1 MNMKKKICKVLVF
14 MMVLGSIGSVNLSS
28 VAYAEKGD
36 LGEGYDLTLIDRE
49 YNSVEGDVVSTESKD
64 IVTILMFGKTDGT
77 CVNSTNMINWFCEK
91 TNWIN
96 DERIRFVFVDI
107 NKDTPSHMLSLSNK
121 YNCKNARFCYSL
133 DDTAMA
139 QVWKYSDT
147 IQGVSTGF
155 QIPLTVIKDGNN
167 KVQYAFYGSTTPTQ
181 IKPYIEDLI
190 GGELLTETGEPAE
203 DTIDFEIEGSFDE
216 EEAMKVL
223 ALVNENRVSAGL
235 QPAILDKTL
244 TEKAMQRAAECAV
257 NYGHTRPDGYDWYTI
272 LDSWYMNG
280 CAENV
285 AMLYTDAQAAME
297 GWMNSEGHRNNIM
310 NKYYTSIGIGC
321 FENNGVRYWVQLFST
336 HSEEEKTE
344 AQNYTKKVTVTAK
357 TGYYGKC
364 YLLYSNG
371 ITVGKETI
379 TKLELSNK
387 GNIRYGFVPTPDNFS
402 FESADENIVT
412 VDESGNLT
420 GVSAG
425 ETTISILYGDKVL
438 GTQKVTVEED
448 TSSEPSETDKPS
460 VSEPPVTDKPST
472 SEPPVTDKPSVSE
485 PPATDD
491 PSTSEPPVDDK
502 NIDEETGI
510 EYGDADMNG
519 SITLQDVQMVLKAAL
534 GIIEVDEDTTRI
546 MSGGEDKVTLQNAQ
560 TVLKIALNI
569 QTAFYE

>member
-1 MNMKKKICKVLVF
+1 

-190 GGELLTETGEPAE
+190 GGELLTETGKPAE
-203 DTIDFEIEGSFDE
+203 VTIDFEIECSFCE

-223 ALVNENRVSAGL
+223 AAC
-235 QPAILDKTL
+235 K
-244 TEKAMQRAAECAV
+244 
-257 NYGHTRPDGYDWYTI
+257 
-272 LDSWYMNG
+272 
-280 CAENV
+280 
-285 AMLYTDAQAAME
+285 
-297 GWMNSEGHRNNIM
+297 
-310 NKYYTSIGIGC
+310 
-321 FENNGVRYWVQLFST
+321 
-336 HSEEEKTE
+336 
-344 AQNYTKKVTVTAK
+344 
-357 TGYYGKC
+357 
-364 YLLYSNG
+364 
-371 ITVGKETI
+371 
-379 TKLELSNK
+379 
-387 GNIRYGFVPTPDNFS
+387 
-402 FESADENIVT
+402 
-412 VDESGNLT
+412 
-420 GVSAG
+420 
-425 ETTISILYGDKVL
+425 
-438 GTQKVTVEED
+438 
-448 TSSEPSETDKPS
+448 
-460 VSEPPVTDKPST
+460 
-472 SEPPVTDKPSVSE
+472 
-485 PPATDD
+485 
-491 PSTSEPPVDDK
+491 
-502 NIDEETGI
+502 
-510 EYGDADMNG
+510 
-519 SITLQDVQMVLKAAL
+519 
-534 GIIEVDEDTTRI
+534 
-546 MSGGEDKVTLQNAQ
+546 
-560 TVLKIALNI
+560 
-569 QTAFYE
+569 